1 MVCAGCER
9 CLIHKR
15 YTVFVERLGA
25 VMTDTF
31 ISLIRMAA
39 AGARGEA
46 VQEEAVNWQELISL
60 ANEHGVLPL
69 VAWAVK
75 HSPQLKCSN
84 EIREFLESRISNI
97 SMSNIIRRQRIMY
110 LINELQKEGIE
121 VKLLK
126 GYAIAQYYA
135 HPDSREAVDTD
146 LWVNEKQEKQMYDFL
161 QKKAFEVYP
170 RSFTSHHGICQHKK
184 YGKIEVHT
192 RLYDEIVED
201 VWFSGIKKS
210 EYVLDPF
217 IKIQLDDGEF
227 TTLGHT
233 DQAIFLALHMVKHF
247 IESGLSIRMML
258 DISLYL
264 QCNYPCIDFER
275 FYDIMERMHY
285 AKLVNCIFSLMI
297 QYGGFP
303 EEIYAC
309 YVKPQPHLIELLL
322 RDMYQGGYMGRR
334 EMDERHIG
342 SMAYNRMLFTKDNTQ
357 IAYVVKMLWWKARC
371 GARRMFPDLHRM
383 KRMYPVLRK
392 LPLLVPFTWL
402 YHSCAFMKDKI
413 MSGILMKEIQ
423 GSNGLCNDIANKRIQ
438 LFRELDML

>member
-1 MVCAGCER
+1 MA
-9 CLIHKR
+9 
-15 YTVFVERLGA
+15 
-25 VMTDTF
+25 DTF

-46 VQEEAVNWQELISL
+46 VQEETVNWQELISL

-84 EIREFLESRISNI
+84 EIREFFESIIINAG
-97 SMSNIIRRQRIMY
+97 MSNMIRRQRILY

-146 LWVNEKQEKQMYDFL
+146 LWVNETQEKQMYNFL

-210 EYVLDPF
+210 EYVLEPF
-217 IKIQLDDGEF
+217 IKIQVDDGEF

-233 DQAIFLALHMVKHF
+233 DQAIFLTLHMVKHF

-264 QCNYPCIDFER
+264 QCNHHCIDFKR
-275 FYDIMERMHY
+275 FYGIMERMHY

-297 QYGGFP
+297 QYGGFS
-303 EEIYAC
+303 EETFAC
-309 YVKPQPHLIELLL
+309 IMKQQPHLAELLL
-322 RDMYQGGYMGRR
+322 RDMYQGGYMGRK

-342 SMAYNRMLFTKDNTQ
+342 SMTYNRMLFRKDNTQ
-357 IAYVVKMLWWKARC
+357 IAYVVKMVWWKARS
-371 GARRMFPDLHRM
+371 GVKRMFPTLYRM
-383 KRMYPVLRK
+383 QKMYPVLKK
-392 LPLLVPFTWL
+392 LPLLAPFAWL
-402 YHSCAFMKDKI
+402 FHAGTFLKEKI
-413 MSGILMKEIQ
+413 VSGILKKEIQ
-423 GSNGLCNDIANKRIQ
+423 GSNGLCNETVNKRIR